1 MVVIKQ
7 MKTLKADKKDYSS
20 ILEDCA
26 KIAKERQKQY
36 GSAGDSMQLTC
47 DILDIT
53 FGIKLTVTELAKV
66 LVALKLSREKFQHKD
81 DNIIDSINYMAIS
94 LNERKEK

>member
-1 MVVIKQ
+1 MKKNKQ
-7 MKTLKADKKDYSS
+7 DYSK

-36 GSAGDSMQLTC
+36 GSAGDSIKLAC
-47 DILDIT
+47 NILELV
-53 FGIKLTVTELAKV
+53 FGIKLTVEEFSKV

-81 DNIIDSINYMAIS
+81 DNIIDAINYMAIS
-94 LNERKEK
+94 LNERNEN